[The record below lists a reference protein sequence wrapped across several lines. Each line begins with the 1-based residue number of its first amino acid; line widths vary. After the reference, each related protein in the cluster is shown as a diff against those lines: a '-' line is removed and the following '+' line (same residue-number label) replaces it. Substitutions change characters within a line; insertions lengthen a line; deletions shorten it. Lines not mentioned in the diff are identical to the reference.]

1 MKFSNICSEEQST
14 ILLENPKNNK
24 KTLNSLYIK
33 LRHTCQKLILHRIS
47 KI

>member
-24 KTLNSLYIK
+24 KTLNNQYIK
-33 LRHTCQKLILHRIS
+33 LKHAYLKLIL
-47 KI
+47 